1 MARGKF
7 LPIGLNSICNP
18 SPPALVYGPKSAFR
32 GTIAGQEARHADQRD
47 NRQAPPGPRP
57 RARRR
62 MLSCSWTAP
71 GSPSAVGRAGALAG
85 IGFTMSLFIAG
96 QAFPSATDFSAAKI
110 AVFAASILS
119 AVFGTVLLWGAS
131 RQELIEEAPQSA
143 PMQVS

>member
-1 MARGKF
+1 MQIREQ
-7 LPIGLNSICNP
+7 STT
-18 SPPALVYGPKSAFR
+18 PP
-32 GTIAGQEARHADQRD
+32 Q
-47 NRQAPPGPRP
+47 PRP

-110 AVFAASILS
+110 AAFAASILS
-119 AVFGTVLLWGAS
+119 AVAGTALLWGAS
-131 RQELIEEAPQSA
+131 HQEHIEEAPQSA
-143 PMQVS
+143 SIQVS